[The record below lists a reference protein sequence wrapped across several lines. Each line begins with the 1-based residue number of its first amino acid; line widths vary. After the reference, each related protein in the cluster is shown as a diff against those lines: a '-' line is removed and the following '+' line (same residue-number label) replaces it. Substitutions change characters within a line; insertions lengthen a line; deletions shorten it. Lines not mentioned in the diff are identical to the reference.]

1 MKINLVADALSC
13 VSTINSSTV
22 TNDVLAK
29 AETSDTELQQ
39 QVRGALCLS
48 YRNLPC
54 LGQKPLSTVTYPPD
68 GPDLMCTHYIAVAS
82 STICTTSAILVST
95 PPCTSWL
102 TAMFG
107 LPCSVTVAPGLLT
120 EICTQCQRAKIPGTS
135 FHHLEQSPSH
145 CTASNTSTFTSL
157 GLFYQPALIANAS
170 HQSIQ
175 AVRLE
180 LIDLLKVPRNFS
192 VALFVALWFGGEK
205 DCSTPFFCMKSR
217 NSLEVNWLPLSA
229 TTLSGSPY
237 LVNSVWNTDSCC
249 WCQWHLDYFLPF
261 WLRIDQKQKCSSLE

>member
-107 LPCSVTVAPGLLT
+107 LHA
-120 EICTQCQRAKIPGTS
+120 A
-135 FHHLEQSPSH
+135 
-145 CTASNTSTFTSL
+145 
-157 GLFYQPALIANAS
+157 
-170 HQSIQ
+170 
-175 AVRLE
+175 
-180 LIDLLKVPRNFS
+180 
-192 VALFVALWFGGEK
+192 
-205 DCSTPFFCMKSR
+205 
-217 NSLEVNWLPLSA
+217 WLS
-229 TTLSGSPY
+229 
-237 LVNSVWNTDSCC
+237 
-249 WCQWHLDYFLPF
+249 HLDY
-261 WLRIDQKQKCSSLE
+261 WLKSALSANVPKYPAHHFTTWSSLQAIVPLPTRPPLHHWAFSTSRRLLLMPHINQFKPWGLNWLVSWRCPQIFQLRFLSLDDLVVKKIVQLHSFAWSLETHWR